1 MCELFDIVIC
11 SYGGIRGNLR
21 NFGGNTDIVEFS
33 ITLVDKFADMAAV
46 KCNMESSL
54 AHTNDVGR
62 MAVMLGPRILA
73 LHVIIDV
80 EDVSGELRAFRTHHG
95 RCFCCCG
102 TTRVSLFYYIRC
114 FTESSCDTMP
124 GRLALLCVRTSDIV
138 SKRGAC
144 LVLPLIWGARSVNEL
159 PIFFGYSK
167 NELLV
172 CQFMHR

>member
-21 NFGGNTDIVEFS
+21 NFGGNAGIVEFS

-62 MAVMLGPRILA
+62 MAVTLGPRILA

-80 EDVSGELRAFRTHHG
+80 EDVSGGELREGVQNASWLMLLLLLG
-95 RCFCCCG
+95 NN
-102 TTRVSLFYYIRC
+102 TRVAVLLYPLFY
-114 FTESSCDTMP
+114 
-124 GRLALLCVRTSDIV
+124 GKQL
-138 SKRGAC
+138 
-144 LVLPLIWGARSVNEL
+144 
-159 PIFFGYSK
+159 
-167 NELLV
+167 
-172 CQFMHR
+172 